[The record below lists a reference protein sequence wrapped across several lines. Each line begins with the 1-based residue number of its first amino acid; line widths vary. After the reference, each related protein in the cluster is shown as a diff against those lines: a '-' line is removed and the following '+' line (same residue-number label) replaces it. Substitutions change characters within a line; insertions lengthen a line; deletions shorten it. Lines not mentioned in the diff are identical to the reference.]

1 MAHPIF
7 KPDSNKEYTATM
19 LGGPYGDND
28 SKGPIQGKYGPQ
40 WKYLV
45 RIGETPHYWYATPKT
60 QEMIEKR
67 GYDTPSSP
75 FTILKRVE
83 EGQNKGF
90 ELSGETYDGIFPIN
104 QPAPE
109 EKATL
114 DEPQSAPSALRELE
128 SRLITFSQAVNERLR
143 GLEEQKLVFKKQI
156 EALEI
161 DVKRLKLGCEEAFS

>member
-1 MAHPIF
+1 MTHPIF
-7 KPDSNKEYTATM
+7 KPESNKEYTATM

-28 SKGPIQGKYGPQ
+28 SKGPTQGKYGPQ

-67 GYDTPSSP
+67 GYDAPGSP

-83 EGQNKGF
+83 GERNKGF
-90 ELSGETYDGIFPIN
+90 ELSGETYDGIFPVN
-104 QPAPE
+104 QPEDQAS
-109 EKATL
+109 L

-156 EALEI
+156 ETLEI
-161 DVKRLKLGCEEAFS
+161 DVKKLKLSSEEASS